1 MSRNKTNFKIMKFVL
16 STIAWVESIAKKEIE
31 RVWGKIE
38 EVTDRLVIFSWD
50 AKLMVSVNLWSRV
63 GNKLYILLEEKEKVI
78 DFDNF
83 FETIKN
89 ISFKKY
95 FKKNNPI
102 LVKSSSTWSELFAE
116 RTMQSLWKKAIIS
129 SLVWAENKYFEDESE
144 EKVEILLL
152 LVDNKLRILLNT
164 SWEALHKRWYRRESW
179 EAPIKE
185 SLAAAL
191 VLLSNWKFKNDFFD
205 PFCWSWTI
213 VIEALMIAKNIAPG
227 LKRKFAFE
235 KLWLIQSE
243 IIENERNIAKQK
255 EFNWNYKIFASDIDE
270 EILEIAKQNVKR
282 AWLSWQIIFQKK
294 DFRELLSSELNW
306 TLVSNPPYWER
317 LKTEDLEWLYKD
329 IDKIFRKNKN
339 LNWWIISSF
348 LDFDKI
354 VKKDFYKK
362 RKLYNWGEM
371 CYFWRKNTF

>member
-1 MSRNKTNFKIMKFVL
+1 MKFVL
-16 STIAWVESIAKKEIE
+16 STIAGVESIAKKEIE
-31 RVWGKIE
+31 RVGGKIE
-38 EVTDRLVIFSWD
+38 EVTDRLVIFSGD

-102 LVKSSSTWSELFAE
+102 LVKASSTRSELFAE
-116 RTMQSLWKKAIIS
+116 RTMQSLGKKAIIS
-129 SLVWAENKYFEDESE
+129 SLVGAENKYFEDESE

-164 SWEALHKRWYRRESW
+164 SGEALHKRGYRRESG

-205 PFCWSWTI
+205 PFCGSGTI

-235 KLWLIQSE
+235 KLGLIQSE

-255 EFNWNYKIFASDIDE
+255 EFNGNYKIFASDIDE

-282 AWLSWQIIFQKK
+282 AGLSGQIIFQKK
-294 DFRELLSSELNW
+294 DFRELLSSELNG
-306 TLVSNPPYWER
+306 TLVSNPPYGER
-317 LKTEDLEWLYKD
+317 LKTEDLEGLYKD

-339 LNWWIISSF
+339 LNGGIISSF

-362 RKLYNWGEM
+362 RKLYNGGEM